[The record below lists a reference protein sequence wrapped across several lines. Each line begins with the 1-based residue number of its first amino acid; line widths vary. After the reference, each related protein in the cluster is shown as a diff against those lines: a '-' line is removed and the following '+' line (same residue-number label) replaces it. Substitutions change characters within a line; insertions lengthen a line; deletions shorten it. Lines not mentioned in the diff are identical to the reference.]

1 MAKNDYFSTISE
13 KIEAESFGS
22 KNWWN
27 LVKRLLGSSK
37 SRSIPPLQTYD
48 DLICDN
54 LAKCELI
61 NDFFNVESNMDNS
74 NSTVPEPIDPLYDKQ
89 TQLHITETDIEEVL
103 KLLDTTKATGSD
115 LINPLL
121 LIGEGASILKLPLC
135 RLFNLFLS
143 TCRFP
148 TQWNLSN
155 VTPVFKKDNP
165 SSENN
170 YRSISLISVLDK
182 VLKKYV
188 YKNIYI
194 FFTRF
199 TPGDSAINQLLNFTN
214 EFGKALGE
222 GK

>member
-1 MAKNDYFSTISE
+1 M
-13 KIEAESFGS
+13 
-22 KNWWN
+22 
-27 LVKRLLGSSK
+27 
-37 SRSIPPLQTYD
+37 D
-48 DLICDN
+48 DP
-54 LAKCELI
+54 
-61 NDFFNVESNMDNS
+61 
-74 NSTVPEPIDPLYDKQ
+74 NSTGSEPIDPLYGKQ
-89 TQLHITETDIEEVL
+89 TQLHITVTVL
-103 KLLDTTKATGSD
+103 KLLDTTKATGPY
-115 LINPLL
+115 LINPRL

-143 TCRFP
+143 TCTFS

-182 VLKKYV
+182 VLERCV
-188 YKNIYI
+188 YKHIYI
-194 FFTRF
+194 FLQGSHLVT
-199 TPGDSAINQLLNFTN
+199 AINQLLNLTN

>member
-13 KIEAESFGS
+13 NVKADSFGS
-22 KNWWN
+22 KNLWN

-37 SRSIPPLQTYD
+37 SCSIPPPILTD
-48 DLICDN
+48 DNLICDN
-54 LAKCELI
+54 LAKFELVI
-61 NDFFNVESNMDNS
+61 DLFSEESNMDDS
-74 NSTVPEPIDPLYDKQ
+74 NSTGPEPIDPLYGKQ
-89 TQLHITETDIEEVL
+89 TQLHITVTVL
-103 KLLDTTKATGSD
+103 KLLDTTKATGPY
-115 LINPLL
+115 LINPRL

-135 RLFNLFLS
+135 RLFNLSLS

-148 TQWNLSN
+148 TQWNQSN
-155 VTPVFKKDNP
+155 ITPVFKKDNP

-182 VLKKYV
+182 VLERCV
-188 YKNIYI
+188 YKHIYI
-194 FFTRF
+194 FLQGSHLVT
-199 TPGDSAINQLLNFTN
+199 AINQLLNLTN

>member
-1 MAKNDYFSTISE
+1 MIMFLQHPKKLKQNHLVVKICGILLKDY
-13 KIEAESFGS
+13 
-22 KNWWN
+22 
-27 LVKRLLGSSK
+27 LVQVKVVQSSP
-37 SRSIPPLQTYD
+37 PPLQTDD

-61 NDFFNVESNMDNS
+61 NDFFNVESNMDYS

-89 TQLHITETDIEEVL
+89 TQLHITETDIKDVL
-103 KLLDTTKATGSD
+103 KLLDTTKATGPD
-115 LINPLL
+115 LINPRL

-148 TQWNLSN
+148 TQWNQSY
-155 VTPVFKKDNP
+155 VTPVFKKDNS

-182 VLKKYV
+182 VLERYAYKHIYV
-188 YKNIYI
+188 
-194 FFTRF
+194 FFNRVH
-199 TPGDSAINQLLNFTN
+199 SW
-214 EFGKALGE
+214 
-222 GK
+222 